1 MPYQDMDI
9 GMKRAPLGG
18 NPHVMRATGANPI
31 KNWIYKGDTKGR
43 DHYKNMS
50 FKTALAAENPMSSK
64 YEGYKTGY
72 TGTDRTG
79 PLGYA
84 RQGVNSL
91 VGNNLADSNIS
102 GGTTGAR
109 YLFEKGAKAAAA
121 FTPIGRAANVGNL
134 AYQGTTE
141 LIDRFG
147 WKDNLRNAGGRIH
160 DTVNKYM
167 PSS

>member
-18 NPHVMRATGANPI
+18 NPHVMKATGANPI

-50 FKTALAAENPMSSK
+50 FKTALAAENPLSSK

-72 TGTDRTG
+72 TGKDRTG

-84 RQGVNSL
+84 KQGVN
-91 VGNNLADSNIS
+91 
-102 GGTTGAR
+102 
-109 YLFEKGAKAAAA
+109 AAAA
-121 FTPIGRAANVGNL
+121 FTPIGRVANVGNL

-141 LIDRFG
+141 LIDKFG

>member
-1 MPYQDMDI
+1 MPYQDIGI

-18 NPHVMRATGANPI
+18 NPHIMKTTGANPI

-43 DHYKNMS
+43 NHYKNMS
-50 FKTALAAENPMSSK
+50 FSTALAAENPMSSK

-72 TGTDRTG
+72 TGPDRTG

-84 RQGVNSL
+84 KQGVDSL
-91 VGNNLADSNIS
+91 VGKNQAGSNIS

-109 YLFEKGAKAAAA
+109 YLFEKGARAAAA
-121 FTPIGRAANVGNL
+121 FTPIGRAANVGHL

-141 LIDRFG
+141 LIDKLG
-147 WKDNLRNAGGRIH
+147 WKDNLRNAGASINK
-160 DTVNKYM
+160 TVNKYM